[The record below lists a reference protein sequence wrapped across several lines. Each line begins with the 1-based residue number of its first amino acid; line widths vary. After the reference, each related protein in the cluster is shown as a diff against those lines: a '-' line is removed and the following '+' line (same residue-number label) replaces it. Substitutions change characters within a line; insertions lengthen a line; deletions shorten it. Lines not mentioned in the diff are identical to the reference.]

1 MYRTRQYFTKGDFK
15 ELVKQ
20 LEEYVGENKVVLRDD
35 IIENVYYVNRH
46 GKKITMNNRQL
57 GYIVKYSERND
68 GVTSFFTTK
77 NRERT
82 YYITTKEN
90 FDNFIGEKYGR

>member
-15 ELVKQ
+15 ELVKT

-46 GKKITMNNRQL
+46 GKKITMTNRQL
-57 GYIVKYSERND
+57 GHIVKYSERNG
-68 GVTSFFTTK
+68 GVTSFFTSK
-77 NRERT
+77 SRERT
-82 YYITTKEN
+82 YYVTTQEN
-90 FDNFIGEKYGR
+90 FKNFIGEKYGR

>member
-35 IIENVYYVNRH
+35 IIENVHLFVDISTYFCRR
-46 GKKITMNNRQL
+46 KPKM
-57 GYIVKYSERND
+57 D
-68 GVTSFFTTK
+68 TSKT
-77 NRERT
+77 
-82 YYITTKEN
+82 
-90 FDNFIGEKYGR
+90 

>member
-1 MYRTRQYFTKGDFK
+1 MYRTRLYFTKGDFK
-15 ELVKQ
+15 ELVKE

-57 GYIVKYSERND
+57 GHIVKYSERNG
-68 GVTSFFTTK
+68 GVTSFFTSK

-90 FDNFIGEKYGR
+90 FKNFIGEKYGR